1 MDHLLLKSL
10 HLLGVV
16 MFVGNIIV
24 TAMWKVRADKTR
36 DAKIMA
42 FAQMLVTRTDYVFT
56 SIGALLVLVTGLLM
70 LDSYEGPM
78 SVWWIR
84 RGLEFFG
91 LSAFIWVALLVPIQA
106 KQAKM
111 AKDFAEGGEIPAQY
125 YKLGK
130 RWIMIGGINTLILIA
145 NIIIMVYKHT

>member
-1 MDHLLLKSL
+1 
-10 HLLGVV
+10 

-42 FAQMLVTRTDYVFT
+42 FAQKLVTRTDYVFT
-56 SIGALLVLVTGLLM
+56 SIGAGLVLVTGLLM

-78 SVWWIR
+78 GVWWIR

-106 KQAKM
+106 KQARM
-111 AKDFAEGGEIPAQY
+111 ARDFADGGEVPEQY

-130 RWIMIGGINTLILIA
+130 RWIMFGGIATLVLIA
-145 NIIIMVYKHT
+145 NIIIMIYKPT

>member
-1 MDHLLLKSL
+1 VDHLLLKSL
-10 HLLGVV
+10 HVLGVV
-16 MFVGNIIV
+16 MFVGNIFA

-36 DAKIMA
+36 DAKVMA
-42 FAQMLVTRTDYVFT
+42 FAQMLVTRTDFIFT
-56 SIGALLVLVTGLLM
+56 GVGAVLVLVTGVLM

-91 LSAFIWVALLVPIQA
+91 LSAVVWGAVLVPIQV

-111 AKDFAEGGEIPAQY
+111 AKVFAESGDVPDEY

-130 RWIMIGGINTLILIA
+130 RWIMIGGMATLLLIA
-145 NIIIMVYKHT
+145 NVIIMVYKPT